1 MYTPAAFAT
10 SPEQALAFLQAAD
23 SGDLVSLGPDGLL
36 ATPLPLLH
44 RPGADGGLGHVVMHV
59 ARTNAHWRHA
69 DGVDGLLIV
78 RGVEGY
84 VSPSWYASKAEHGRV
99 VPTWDY
105 EVAHVRGRLT
115 VHDDVGWLAEAV
127 RGLTERHE
135 SRRAEP
141 WAVDDAPA
149 RFVEGQLRAIVGLE
163 LAVESVELK
172 LKLSQNR
179 PAADVRGVVT
189 GLRADG
195 RHPLAD
201 AVAERLDD

>member
-1 MYTPAAFAT
+1 M
-10 SPEQALAFLQAAD
+10 
-23 SGDLVSLGPDGLL
+23 
-36 ATPLPLLH
+36 
-44 RPGADGGLGHVVMHV
+44 
-59 ARTNAHWRHA
+59 
-69 DGVDGLLIV
+69 
-78 RGVEGY
+78 
-84 VSPSWYASKAEHGRV
+84 
-99 VPTWDY
+99 PTWDY

-149 RFVEGQLRAIVGLE
+149 RFVEGQPARDRRAGAGGRVGRAGAQPE
-163 LAVESVELK
+163 PPGRG
-172 LKLSQNR
+172 R
-179 PAADVRGVVT
+179 PGVVT